1 MAMRVDLHRSRERS
15 SAEELDAACRQSFM
29 SPLSAE
35 PRASNP
41 SNFTEPSGTPANS
54 ACSSGFA
61 ATLPTLLQ
69 IDKKVHLPA
78 D

>member
-1 MAMRVDLHRSRERS
+1 MRVDLHRSRERS
-15 SAEELDAACRQSFM
+15 SAEEVACRQSFT